1 MLAHDVPKLLAQVRI
16 KPASSLFDPVDR
28 FLLRLISAQLEVRFF
43 IMEFHASVQISLM
56 FIMEFHGCLGGLL
69 SWWRVPVARLC
80 SLIFPSYWRR
90 FASSLLH
97 RFVFAFGVPPFD
109 FGAT

>member
-1 MLAHDVPKLLAQVRI
+1 MLAHDVPKLSAQVRI

-43 IMEFHASVQISLM
+43 IMEFHV
-56 FIMEFHGCLGGLL
+56 CLGGLL